1 MTATITATAAR
12 AEPKRINP
20 GRNLPAAIT
29 VGVGLLTLVA
39 TTMLFFPMGFMVVVG
54 LFGTVG
60 AWEVNRALTRREF
73 DIPVVPMGL
82 AAMGMPM
89 LAYLVGAEALQLA
102 TVLALGG
109 LTLWTVLER
118 PRRMAYSVLA
128 GVFMVLWVPFFLSAA
143 MLLYREPSGQYILLM
158 MLLLVV
164 ANDTFG
170 YIFGVLFGK
179 HPMAPKISPKKSW
192 EGFTG
197 SVLGASGVGIAA
209 MVLFDEPWWMGIAF
223 GVAIAVTATA
233 GDFSQSMVKRE
244 LQIKDFSQL
253 LPGHG
258 GVMDRLDSVVFAAPA
273 TYGTYLILKHVAG
286 FGFGS

>member
-1 MTATITATAAR
+1 MTATATAAR

-29 VGVGLLTLVA
+29 VGLTLLTLVA
-39 TTMLFFPMGFMVVVG
+39 TTMLFFPTAFMVVVG

-73 DIPVVPMGL
+73 DIPVVPTGL
-82 AAMGMPM
+82 ASMGMPV
-89 LAYLVGAEALQLA
+89 LAYMFGAEALMLSALA
-102 TVLALGG
+102 VLGLLTV
-109 LTLWTVLER
+109 WTVLEQ

-128 GVFMVLWVPFFLSAA
+128 GVFTVLWVPFFLSAA
-143 MLLYREPSGQYILLM
+143 MLLFREPAGELILLM
-158 MLLLVV
+158 MVLLVV

-197 SVLGASGVGIAA
+197 SVLGASAVGIGA
-209 MVLFDEPWWMGIAF
+209 MLLFDEPWWMGIAF
-223 GVAIAVTATA
+223 GIAIAVTATA

-258 GVMDRLDSVVFAAPA
+258 GMMDRLDSVVFAAPA
-273 TYGTYLILKHVAG
+273 TYGTYLILKFVAD
-286 FGFGS
+286 FGI